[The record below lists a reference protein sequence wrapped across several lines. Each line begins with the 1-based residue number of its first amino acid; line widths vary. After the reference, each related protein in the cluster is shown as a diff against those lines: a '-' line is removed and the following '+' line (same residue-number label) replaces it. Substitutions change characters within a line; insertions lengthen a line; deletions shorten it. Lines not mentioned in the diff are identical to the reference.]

1 MKWSW
6 HPTAVRQL
14 NISYLHRVVRSHF
27 SYSGFDDY
35 LLFFAVPCSVG
46 SYFDKETKIC
56 VPCAVGSYQ
65 SESGQMQCSVC
76 PAIAGRQGVTVST
89 GARSAS
95 QCKER
100 CPAGK
105 YYDDEAGLCRSCG
118 YGFYQPSEGSFKCLL
133 CGLGKTTRTTE
144 AVSQEVRTVIVIDI
158 NYIGLLAHLFNPLSR
173 YILFAGM
180 QRRVCRRYAL
190 GHRRRMRTMSKR
202 NVQDPRC

>member
-1 MKWSW
+1 MN
-6 HPTAVRQL
+6 L
-14 NISYLHRVVRSHF
+14 LLLYLFNYIIIITF
-27 SYSGFDDY
+27 SYAFR
-35 LLFFAVPCSVG
+35 FTVPCSVG
-46 SYFDKETKIC
+46 SYYEKETKKC

-65 SESGQMQCSVC
+65 SESGQLQCSVC

-95 QCKER
+95 HCKER

-144 AVSQEVRTVIVIDI
+144 AVSLEVSYTIIT
-158 NYIGLLAHLFNPLSR
+158 L
-173 YILFAGM
+173 
-180 QRRVCRRYAL
+180 
-190 GHRRRMRTMSKR
+190 
-202 NVQDPRC
+202 

>member
-1 MKWSW
+1 M
-6 HPTAVRQL
+6 
-14 NISYLHRVVRSHF
+14 
-27 SYSGFDDY
+27 
-35 LLFFAVPCSVG
+35 
-46 SYFDKETKIC
+46 KIC

-65 SESGQMQCSVC
+65 SESGQLQCSVC

-144 AVSQEVRTVIVIDI
+144 AVSQEVRAVVVDHSSSGLQKTKSINLWFCKFVRRNAETSVPTVCIWASKANANRVREERTGPKAW
-158 NYIGLLAHLFNPLSR
+158 NQLASNVPPAGPPSNLVLLASR
-173 YILFAGM
+173 NA
-180 QRRVCRRYAL
+180 RCPSVCQVP
-190 GHRRRMRTMSKR
+190 TII
-202 NVQDPRC
+202 

>member
-1 MKWSW
+1 M
-6 HPTAVRQL
+6 
-14 NISYLHRVVRSHF
+14 
-27 SYSGFDDY
+27 
-35 LLFFAVPCSVG
+35 G
-46 SYFDKETKIC
+46 SYFEKETKKC

-95 QCKER
+95 QCKEK

-118 YGFYQPSEGSFKCLL
+118 YGFYQPAEGSFKCLL

-144 AVSQEVRTVIVIDI
+144 AVSQEVSVLD
-158 NYIGLLAHLFNPLSR
+158 NKLLKLLETRSMITDTFL
-173 YILFAGM
+173 LLDD
-180 QRRVCRRYAL
+180 V
-190 GHRRRMRTMSKR
+190 
-202 NVQDPRC
+202 

>member
-1 MKWSW
+1 MIVYGI
-6 HPTAVRQL
+6 T
-14 NISYLHRVVRSHF
+14 
-27 SYSGFDDY
+27 
-35 LLFFAVPCSVG
+35 VPCAVG
-46 SYFDKETKIC
+46 SYFEKETKKC

-65 SESGQMQCSVC
+65 SESGQLQCSVC

-144 AVSQEVRTVIVIDI
+144 AVAQEV
-158 NYIGLLAHLFNPLSR
+158 
-173 YILFAGM
+173 
-180 QRRVCRRYAL
+180 
-190 GHRRRMRTMSKR
+190 K
-202 NVQDPRC
+202 